1 MKKYSIDKDFNLV
14 SLLTF
19 PVIPQAAP
27 IAGAILGT
35 LVNEFHS
42 DKYINVTKSKIEVPG
57 SKISVL
63 VFEPKNANK
72 KLPALLYFHGGG
84 FIYKPA
90 PYHYSL
96 AKAYARYAGCKVI
109 MPDKYASPALAESF
123 NNVPKTYIETAEFD
137 SLRDEG
143 IAYANKLKASNV
155 DVELYNTTATMHGFD
170 MASKS
175 KIVIKSI
182 GRRTNFLREC
192 FK

>member
-42 DKYINVTKSKIEVPG
+42 DKYINVTKSKI
-57 SKISVL
+57 
-63 VFEPKNANK
+63 
-72 KLPALLYFHGGG
+72 
-84 FIYKPA
+84 
-90 PYHYSL
+90 
-96 AKAYARYAGCKVI
+96 
-109 MPDKYASPALAESF
+109 
-123 NNVPKTYIETAEFD
+123 
-137 SLRDEG
+137 
-143 IAYANKLKASNV
+143 
-155 DVELYNTTATMHGFD
+155 
-170 MASKS
+170 
-175 KIVIKSI
+175 VIKSI